1 LVNRSLVTP
10 QFAVQVQAV
19 LSPQRGAIIFD
30 RQFDPFILAAVSEID
45 TAAQTPAAAAHI
57 ASLNNHSAV

>member
-1 LVNRSLVTP
+1 M
-10 QFAVQVQAV
+10 QFAFDAVQVQAV

-45 TAAQTPAAAAHI
+45 KKKKYSQK
-57 ASLNNHSAV
+57 